1 MKHASALPE
10 VVPVFPLAGALLLPR
25 AMLPLHIF
33 EPRYRAM
40 VRDSLLGDGLIGM
53 IQPLRGGDDTNPP
66 VFDIGCLGK
75 IIGSKSLDDGRYLIS
90 LQGVSRF
97 RVSEELAPHEE
108 GYRRV
113 RADYADFR
121 GDLDGRRGGPIDRE
135 ALIKGLVR
143 YFDRRDV
150 GADMKAIRRADDE
163 TLVNVLCMACP
174 FADNEKQALLE
185 CEGTVERAG
194 MLVTLFAMSRFGAAD
209 GDGPARMN

>member
-1 MKHASALPE
+1 MTLASDLPE
-10 VVPVFPLAGALLLPR
+10 VVPVFPLAGVLLLPR

-40 VRDSLLGDGLIGM
+40 VRDAMHGDGLIGM
-53 IQPLRGGDDTNPP
+53 IQPLRDGDDNPP
-66 VFDIGCLGK
+66 IFDIGCLGK
-75 IIGSKSLDDGRYLIS
+75 IVQSKSLDDGRYLIS

-97 RVSEELAPHEE
+97 RVSEELEPHGD

-121 GDLDGRRGGPIDRE
+121 RDLDGRRGARINRK
-135 ALIKGLVR
+135 ALIKGLMR
-143 YFDRRDV
+143 YFNRRDV

-163 TLVNVLCMACP
+163 TLVNVLCMACQ

-185 CEGTVERAG
+185 CDGTAERAA
-194 MLVTLFAMSRFGAAD
+194 MLITLFAMSGFRAAD